1 LRYRVSPSMATTPLP
16 PDFADFLKLLSS
28 HGVEFLLIG
37 GYAVGLHGYPRGTAD
52 LDVWVSMTPTNAQRI
67 VDALREF
74 GFNTP
79 ELQPSLFLEQDKLV
93 RMGVP
98 PLRID
103 ILTSIAGV
111 SFEECFNRRDVVSA
125 GDIEIPVI
133 SLPDLKT
140 NKKATGRRQDL
151 ADIDHLP

>member
-1 LRYRVSPSMATTPLP
+1 MATTPLP

-37 GYAVGLHGYPRGTAD
+37 GYAVGIHGYPRGTAD
-52 LDVWVSMTPTNAQRI
+52 LDVWVASTPVNAQRI
-67 VDALREF
+67 VDALRDF

-79 ELQPSLFLEQDKLV
+79 ELNPSLFLAPDKVV

-103 ILTSIAGV
+103 ILTTIAGV
-111 SFEECFNRRDVVSA
+111 SFDDCFGRRDVVSV
-125 GDIEIPVI
+125 GDVQVPVI
-133 SLPDLKT
+133 SLPDLKA
-140 NKKATGRRQDL
+140 NKQATGRSQDL
-151 ADIDHLP
+151 ADIEHLP

>member
-1 LRYRVSPSMATTPLP
+1 MATTPLP

-37 GYAVGLHGYPRGTAD
+37 GYAVGIHGYPRGTAD
-52 LDVWVSMTPTNAQRI
+52 LDVWIASTPVNAQRI
-67 VDALREF
+67 VDALRDF

-79 ELQPSLFLEQDKLV
+79 ELNPSLFLDPDKVV

-103 ILTSIAGV
+103 ILTTIAGV
-111 SFEECFNRRDVVSA
+111 SFDDCFARRDVISV
-125 GDIEIPVI
+125 GDVQVPVI
-133 SLPDLKT
+133 SLPDLKA
-140 NKKATGRRQDL
+140 NKQATGRSQDL
-151 ADIDHLP
+151 ADVEHLP

>member
-1 LRYRVSPSMATTPLP
+1 MATTPLP

-37 GYAVGLHGYPRGTAD
+37 GYAVGIHGYPRGTAD
-52 LDVWVSMTPTNAQRI
+52 LDVWVASTPVNAQRI
-67 VDALREF
+67 VDALRDF

-79 ELQPSLFLEQDKLV
+79 ELNPSLFLAPDKVV

-103 ILTSIAGV
+103 ILTTIAGV
-111 SFEECFNRRDVVSA
+111 SFDDCFGRRDVVSV
-125 GDIEIPVI
+125 GDVRVPVI
-133 SLPDLKT
+133 SLPDLKA
-140 NKKATGRRQDL
+140 NKLAAGRSQDL
-151 ADIDHLP
+151 ADVEHLP